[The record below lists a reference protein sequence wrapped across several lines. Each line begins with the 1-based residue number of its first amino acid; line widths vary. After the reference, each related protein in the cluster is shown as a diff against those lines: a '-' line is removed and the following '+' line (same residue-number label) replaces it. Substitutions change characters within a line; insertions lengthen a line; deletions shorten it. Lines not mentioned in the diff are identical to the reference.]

1 LLHSAARA
9 AENRQLARLHESNVT
24 YWWRRVPDTA
34 YTLVAVVPD
43 VPAPAGGRAA
53 VPHLRRPPRCAAGGV
68 APGCLAAAEVL
79 RPPPVLIG
87 HAASLTPY

>member
-1 LLHSAARA
+1 V
-9 AENRQLARLHESNVT
+9 RLHESNVT

-53 VPHLRRPPRCAAGGV
+53 VPHLRRPPRCAAGGA
-68 APGCLAAAEVL
+68 APGCLAAAEAVYHRLDL
-79 RPPPVLIG
+79 RSGADAPLR
-87 HAASLTPY
+87 